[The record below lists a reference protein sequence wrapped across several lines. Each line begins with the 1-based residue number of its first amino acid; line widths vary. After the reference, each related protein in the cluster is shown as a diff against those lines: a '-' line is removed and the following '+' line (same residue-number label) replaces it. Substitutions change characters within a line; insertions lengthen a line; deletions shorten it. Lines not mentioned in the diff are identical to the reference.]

1 MNQYIKNNFN
11 KIINIFILLQP
22 FLDLITGI
30 CVNTLNTSI
39 TIGIIIR
46 ILFLLF
52 IMYTTTFIYKKRL
65 STTSYII
72 LILYSIFFITGVIVY
87 KDNVLFNELQGL
99 LKAIYFPIILVSLY
113 DLKDEYR
120 VSKMTLFTT
129 LIIYLI
135 FILIPNALGI
145 GYATYKITKAGSLGF
160 FNSANE
166 ISGILSLLTPTM
178 FIIIKDLKNKL
189 LKVIIPIIYLIV
201 ILTIGTKTPLL
212 VLFITIGFSFLYY
225 IITCIKKK
233 TYKPIFIAST
243 TILVGICSLLLIL
256 PKTTFYKNIEVH
268 LDYLEVDNILDIF
281 KEKELIDHFIFSQR
295 LTFLE
300 HKAAT
305 YSEATLYENI
315 FGIGYTNNK
324 KVSKLIEMDY
334 FDILYSHGIIGFL
347 IVFTI
352 YFIILYKLL
361 REKQKLTF
369 ERYMVKVSIFLILL
383 LSFFTGHIITSPAVS
398 LISIILILETYKQ
411 EKKNLLFT
419 AVNLKVGGI
428 ETSLINLL
436 NNLYNE
442 KYNVRVILEE
452 KIGELLTKVNDNAEV
467 EELKVSNNKN
477 ILIRKLIN
485 FSRKLQFTIF
495 NYNNYDFSCCYATY
509 SFC

>member
-1 MNQYIKNNFN
+1 M
-11 KIINIFILLQP
+11 LQP
-22 FLDLITGI
+22 VLDLITGL
-30 CVNTLNTSI
+30 CVNVFKIDITLGIIIRMLFLFYIMFTTIFIYKKKLSFYIYLSI
-39 TIGIIIR
+39 FLYSILYLIGIII
-46 ILFLLF
+46 
-52 IMYTTTFIYKKRL
+52 
-65 STTSYII
+65 
-72 LILYSIFFITGVIVY
+72 Y
-87 KDNVLFNELQGL
+87 KDGVVFNELQGL
-99 LKAIYFPIILVSLY
+99 LKALYFPIILISLY

-315 FGIGYTNNK
+315 
-324 KVSKLIEMDY
+324 
-334 FDILYSHGIIGFL
+334 
-347 IVFTI
+347 
-352 YFIILYKLL
+352 
-361 REKQKLTF
+361 
-369 ERYMVKVSIFLILL
+369 LL
-383 LSFFTGHIITSPAVS
+383 LIDPVVH
-398 LISIILILETYKQ
+398 
-411 EKKNLLFT
+411 
-419 AVNLKVGGI
+419 
-428 ETSLINLL
+428 
-436 NNLYNE
+436 
-442 KYNVRVILEE
+442 
-452 KIGELLTKVNDNAEV
+452 
-467 EELKVSNNKN
+467 
-477 ILIRKLIN
+477 
-485 FSRKLQFTIF
+485 
-495 NYNNYDFSCCYATY
+495 
-509 SFC
+509 